1 MSLRGKKDKVNL
13 ELDQMRSEKANDQF
27 KYAFTVK
34 RQKTEIH
41 SDSVHTETEKSFD
54 EASENLIDDPNG
66 VQEPKKLS

>member
-1 MSLRGKKDKVNL
+1 
-13 ELDQMRSEKANDQF
+13 MRSEKANDQLN
-27 KYAFTVK
+27 KAFSVK
-34 RQKTEIH
+34 RQKIEIQ